1 MGGGV
6 PDDIVVFIGGA
17 STVVGTT
24 STVCEARNSD
34 CPSSLVRSVVD
45 TDEAP
50 VKDTAG
56 DVFPGKAVL
65 IPLSN
70 DVGWGKGG
78 EWCFRENIGVV
89 VVVVRPSFDGKGSHT
104 RIMIISP
111 TSMRLEGAVLPA
123 NEVDPWNRLSS
134 ELEGTINRPS
144 DGKFGV
150 VAVTEE
156 LEAGADGAVRIKTD
170 GRVDPVIVD
179 PAPGF
184 GDGSKSS
191 GCRHISVP
199 SNVRAS

>member
-1 MGGGV
+1 MGSWTAAGSG
-6 PDDIVVFIGGA
+6 DFDE
-17 STVVGTT
+17 STEY
-24 STVCEARNSD
+24 CN
-34 CPSSLVRSVVD
+34 
-45 TDEAP
+45 EAP